1 MKSLWISLAAAFLL
15 ASPVAGQD
23 PVVVDAAHHSVVL
36 ENEYVRVLKIT
47 LGPGEKTPLH
57 AHPAGVAVFLNDVH
71 NRVSPDGA
79 EPNETPRKKGDV
91 ALINASR
98 HTVLNLGAAP
108 SQVMLVEIKSAPAAA
123 KMERDALQVDP
134 AHYTLLGEN
143 DLVRVIRIRYGAGER
158 SVMHDHP
165 AGVAVFLSSGEFR
178 MHFPDGTS
186 GEPTAAE
193 AGTAMFAPAETHE
206 PENVGSTATEL
217 VLVELKG
224 R

>member
-1 MKSLWISLAAAFLL
+1 MKSLWISVAAAFLL
-15 ASPVAGQD
+15 ASAVAGQD
-23 PVVVDAAHHSVVL
+23 PVMVDAAHHSVVL
-36 ENEYVRVLKIT
+36 ENEYVRVLRIT

-71 NRVSPDGA
+71 NRVSPAGA
-79 EPNETPRKKGDV
+79 EPDETPRKKGEV
-91 ALINASR
+91 ALIGASR
-98 HTVLNLGAAP
+98 HTVENRGASP
-108 SQVMLVEIKSAPAAA
+108 SAVMLVELKGAPAAA
-123 KMERDALQVDP
+123 HVERDALQVD
-134 AHYTLLGEN
+134 ASHYTLLGEN

-165 AGVAVFLSSGEFR
+165 AAVAVFLTPGEFR
-178 MHFPDGTS
+178 MHMPDGTS

-193 AGTAMFAPAETHE
+193 AGTAIFAPAETHE